1 MKDFVVRMID
11 EEKALAEKIEKLDA
25 FLKLHKKDTELPL
38 IKRNLMTIQ
47 FHQMIAYDLTLAQR
61 IAIELEE
68 EEKDDIEII
77 IEGD

>member
-11 EEKALAEKIEKLDA
+11 EEKALAEKIEKLDT
-25 FLKLHKKDTELPL
+25 FLKLHKEELPL

-47 FHQMIAYDLTLAQR
+47 LNQMIAYDLILAQR
-61 IAIELEE
+61 ISIELEE
-68 EEKDDIEII
+68 EEKGDVEII

>member
-25 FLKLHKKDTELPL
+25 FLKLHKEELPL

-47 FHQMIAYDLTLAQR
+47 LNQMIAYDLILAQR
-61 IAIELEE
+61 ISIELEE
-68 EEKDDIEII
+68 EEKEKK
-77 IEGD
+77 

>member
-47 FHQMIAYDLTLAQR
+47 LNQMIAYDLILAQR
-61 IAIELEE
+61 ISIELEE
-68 EEKDDIEII
+68 EEKENK
-77 IEGD
+77 

>member
-25 FLKLHKKDTELPL
+25 FLKLHKKDTELSL

-77 IEGD
+77 IEED

>member
-25 FLKLHKKDTELPL
+25 FLKLHKEELPL

-47 FHQMIAYDLTLAQR
+47 LNQMIAYDLILAQR
-61 IAIELEE
+61 ISIELEE
-68 EEKDDIEII
+68 EEKGDVEII

>member
-25 FLKLHKKDTELPL
+25 FLKLHKEELPL

-47 FHQMIAYDLTLAQR
+47 LNQMIAYDLILAQR

-68 EEKDDIEII
+68 EEKGDVEII